1 MPQTVKSVR
10 IHEYGGPEV
19 LSFDDVEV
27 GDPGPGEV
35 RVRHNS
41 IGINFAD
48 MHTRAGRYPL
58 PHLPHCIGAEAAGTV
73 EALGDGVDYL
83 AVGDRVAYSSGGHA
97 LPRGA
102 YCEARVMVAD
112 RLILL
117 PDEIDDDT
125 AAAMTTKGLTAHYLV
140 FDVYPV
146 GPDDTIAVHA
156 AAGGVGQIICQW
168 ANALG
173 ARVIGIVGA
182 PEKESVAA
190 AHGCHH
196 TLVRGRDDVV
206 ARVHS
211 LTAGEGVPVVYDAV
225 GADTFEESLHCLR
238 PRGLLASYGTASGP
252 IPPFDI
258 FRLNQMGSLY
268 ITSAAF
274 LWHLRNREEMLA
286 RARDLIDVVTRGDVK
301 ISITNRYPLANAA
314 QAHRDME
321 LRTTTG
327 MSVLIP

>member
-27 GDPGPGEV
+27 GEPGPGEV

-48 MHTRAGRYPL
+48 MHTRAGRSPL

-102 YCEARVMVAD
+102 YCEARGMVAD

-173 ARVIGIVGA
+173 ARV
-182 PEKESVAA
+182 EKVKDITD
-190 AHGCHH
+190 GK
-196 TLVRGRDDVV
+196 
-206 ARVHS
+206 
-211 LTAGEGVPVVYDAV
+211 GVPVVYDAV

-274 LWHLRNREEMLA
+274 LWQLRNREEMLA

-301 ISITNRYPLANAA
+301 ISIANRYPLANAA